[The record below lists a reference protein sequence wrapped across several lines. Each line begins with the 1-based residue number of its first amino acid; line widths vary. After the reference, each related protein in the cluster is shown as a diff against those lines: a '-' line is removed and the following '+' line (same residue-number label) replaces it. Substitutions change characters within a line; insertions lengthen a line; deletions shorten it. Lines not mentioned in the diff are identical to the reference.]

1 METTLVLQMCIS
13 EDEQQE
19 HFNTFWGRC
28 LSSFET
34 DTVTKNIVYFLLMS
48 HIFGFV
54 WMLLMKLM
62 KLKGKGTFTCF
73 CFIRKLLCCVIMQV
87 GSVPPYSQ
95 CHPPNA
101 DQLPLRPVPL
111 LCSPLSPWAP
121 PFLTPSPTRT
131 SWDSNIWTT
140 EWLIY
145 LPLLWFM
152 IQKTISFRFKDTCFV
167 YQEKAG
173 TSG

>member
-1 METTLVLQMCIS
+1 M
-13 EDEQQE
+13 
-19 HFNTFWGRC
+19 HFRGRAAGTFNKFWGGC
-28 LSSFET
+28 SSSF
-34 DTVTKNIVYFLLMS
+34 VILLQNIVYFLLTS
-48 HIFGFV
+48 HIFDFV
-54 WMLLMKLM
+54 GVLFMKLM

-73 CFIRKLLCCVIMQV
+73 CFNRKLLCCVIMQV

-131 SWDSNIWTT
+131 GWDSNIWTT
-140 EWLIY
+140 EWLRGLSIY

-167 YQEKAG
+167 YQDKAD